1 MSGLNIQ
8 NNSWNGWTS
17 SSIGTLFS
25 GFTPSGVN
33 SLSSIV
39 SDYSQ
44 IKNGSYG
51 KLVKAY
57 YDKIETPIT
66 KKTTASK
73 DVVTKDSKKTNA
85 KMDVKSQ
92 AAATDAKQLA
102 SVANKFDSKLF
113 AKTNVKDAEGKTEY
127 NYDYSKIYAAVNDFA
142 NSYNDVLASTDKLE
156 NSSVERAVSS
166 MLNNTRINSSA
177 LQKIGINVK
186 GDSTLSVDKEAFM
199 KSDISDI
206 KKLFEG
212 KNSYAAGVAM
222 QADSISAAVI
232 GNSGYTKD
240 GSYNVKAADFFSE
253 YI

>member
-25 GFTPSGVN
+25 GFAPTGVN

-57 YDKIETPIT
+57 YDKIETPTT
-66 KKTTASK
+66 KKTNSEK
-73 DVVTKDSKKTNA
+73 KIVSKDSKKTTEKLDTNF
-85 KMDVKSQ
+85 K

-102 SVANKFDSKLF
+102 NVAGKFNSKLF
-113 AKTNVKDAEGKTEY
+113 SKTNVKDAEGKTEY
-127 NYDYSKIYAAVNDFA
+127 NYDYSKIYAAVSDFA
-142 NSYNDVLASTDKLE
+142 SSYNDVLSSTDKLKD
-156 NSSVERAVSS
+156 SSVERSVSS
-166 MLNNTRINSSA
+166 MLNTTRINATA

-186 GDSTLSVDKEAFM
+186 ADSTLSVDKETFM

-212 KNSYAAGVAM
+212 KNSYAAGVAL
-222 QADSISAAVI
+222 QADSISASIV
-232 GNSGYTKD
+232 GNSGYNKN
-240 GSYNVKAADFFSE
+240 GSYNVKAYDFFSE

>member
-25 GFTPSGVN
+25 GFTPTGVN

-73 DVVTKDSKKTNA
+73 DVVSKDSKETNT

-92 AAATDAKQLA
+92 AAATDAKQLY

-113 AKTNVKDAEGKTEY
+113 AKTNE
-127 NYDYSKIYAAVNDFA
+127 KIYAAVNDFV

-199 KSDISDI
+199 KSNISDV

-212 KNSYAAGVAM
+212 KNSYVAGVAM

-240 GSYNVKAADFFSE
+240 GSYNVKAAGFFSE